1 MATYDM
7 WLLLLVAPALWWLM
21 AMVRAVIDVRAR
33 AVRMTEW
40 DSSLEDAN
48 PYG

>member
-7 WLLLLVAPALWWLM
+7 WLLLLVAPGLWWLM

-33 AVRMTEW
+33 GVRTTEW
-40 DSSLEDAN
+40 DSSLEDAT
-48 PYG
+48 PYR

>member
-40 DSSLEDAN
+40 DSSMEDW
-48 PYG
+48 